1 MEKGHEASDLPVTVV
16 SRVGTY
22 TSFSPRIIAQI
33 YLIDEL
39 FRPQSID

>member
-1 MEKGHEASDLPVTVV
+1 MEKGHEASDLPVV